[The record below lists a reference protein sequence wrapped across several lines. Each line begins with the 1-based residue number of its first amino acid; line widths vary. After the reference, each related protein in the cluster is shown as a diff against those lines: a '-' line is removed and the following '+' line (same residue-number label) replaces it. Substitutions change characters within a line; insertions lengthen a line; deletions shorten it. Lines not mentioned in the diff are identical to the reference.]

1 MKETIYQ
8 TVCPGCGIGCGL
20 YIRKNADG
28 KLSIDHMKSSPV
40 NLGKLCRFGM
50 KLPHYYA
57 KENNAVN
64 LVNGSSA
71 VAETAIKA
79 AVDILKEADSSSIAL
94 LSVGNTTNEEQ
105 MAFTKLAATLET
117 IVQTGVSS
125 ECQNVPEA
133 SLAEIEK
140 AKRIVLFVDPYVQYP
155 LIVRRLLTAKKNG
168 ASIVSVGTMP
178 LNLADEILDL
188 KPEQYDELEL
198 DNESLIIADIHP
210 NSDIKMAKHFLAL
223 AQNTGAKIQFMRPFM
238 NSFGTGV
245 SVNQESKKVGLAE
258 LLEDIELGNIRTLVT
273 LESDLAELMPDN
285 EATVEALKKLNN
297 LIVISS
303 RSSPITELASVVIA
317 TEPIY
322 SKAGTF
328 LNTEGKLQENSGTGK
343 VGVDALSLLN
353 AGIGGKAFTYD
364 EMNYLVLKAIEAQNE
379 NPVVVTEC
387 AASDANVSLPEIPE
401 GMYEL
406 KYLYNPFMW
415 FDQKDGND
423 FVLLNRNSVRKLGLK
438 KGGYVNLKSDRGELK
453 MRFRVEALPDGFV
466 LTAKKLPVATGT
478 STNISMEGC

>member
-8 TVCPGCGIGCGL
+8 TICPGCGIGCGL
-20 YIRKNADG
+20 YIRKNEDG

-57 KENNAVN
+57 KENNAVSQ
-64 LVNGSSA
+64 VNKSA
-71 VAETAIKA
+71 VDAETAIKA
-79 AVDILKEADSSSIAL
+79 AVEILKEADSSSIAL

-105 MAFTKLAATLET
+105 MAFTKLAATLDT
-117 IVQTGVSS
+117 VVQTGLSS
-125 ECQNVPEA
+125 ECQNMPAA

-155 LIVRRLLTAKKNG
+155 LIVRRLLAAKNNG
-168 ASIVSVGTMP
+168 ASIVAVGTMP
-178 LNLADEILDL
+178 LNLADETVDL
-188 KPEQYDELEL
+188 KPEQYDELKL
-198 DNESLIIADIHP
+198 DNESLIITDIHP
-210 NSDIKMAKHFLAL
+210 NSDIKMAKYILAL
-223 AQNTGAKIQFMRPFM
+223 AQKTDSKIQFMRPFM
-238 NSFGTGV
+238 NSFGTGL
-245 SVNQESKKVGLAE
+245 SGNHDNKKFGLAE

-273 LESDLAELMPDN
+273 LESDLTELMPDN
-285 EATVEALKKLNN
+285 EAAIEALKKLNN

-303 RSSPITELASVVIA
+303 RSSPVTELASVVIA
-317 TEPIY
+317 TDPIY

-328 LNTEGKLQENSGTGK
+328 LNTEGKLLDNSGAGK
-343 VGVDALSLLN
+343 AGVDALSLLN

-364 EMNYLVLKAIEAQNE
+364 EMNYLVLKAIEAQKE
-379 NPVVVTEC
+379 NPTVVTEC
-387 AASDANVSLPEIPE
+387 AVSDVISSPEVPE

-415 FDQKDGND
+415 FDQKDDND
-423 FVLLNRNSVRKLGLK
+423 FVLLNRNTVRKLGLK

-453 MRFRVEALPDGFV
+453 MKFRVEALPDGLV
-466 LTAKKLPVATGT
+466 LTAKKLPVATGA
-478 STNISMEGC
+478 STIISMEGC

>member
-8 TVCPGCGIGCGL
+8 TICPGCGIGCGL

-79 AVDILKEADSSSIAL
+79 AVEILKEADSSSIAL

-125 ECQNVPEA
+125 ECLNVPMA
-133 SLAEIEK
+133 SLVEIEN
-140 AKRIVLFVDPYVQYP
+140 AKRIVLFIDPYVQYP
-155 LIVRRLLTAKKNG
+155 LIVRRLLAAKKNG
-168 ASIVSVGTMP
+168 ASIVAVGTQP
-178 LNLADEILDL
+178 LNLADETLDL
-188 KPEQYDELEL
+188 KPENHDELKL
-198 DNESLIIADIHP
+198 DSESLIIADIHP
-210 NSDIKMAKHFLAL
+210 NSDIMLAKSLLAL
-223 AQNTGAKIQFMRPFM
+223 AQKTYAKIQFMRPFM
-238 NSFGTGV
+238 NSFGTGL
-245 SVNQESKKVGLAE
+245 SGDQESKKVGLAE
-258 LLEDIELGNIRTLVT
+258 LLEDIELGNIRTLVV
-273 LESDLAELMPDN
+273 LDSDPIELMPDN
-285 EATVEALKKLNN
+285 EAAVESLKKLNN

-303 RSSPITELASVVIA
+303 RSSPITEFANVVIA
-317 TEPIY
+317 SEPVY

-328 LNTEGKLQENSGTGK
+328 LNTEGKLLENSGAGK
-343 VGVDALSLLN
+343 AGVDALSLLN

-364 EMNYLVLKAIEAQNE
+364 EMNYLVLKAIEAQKE
-379 NPVVVTEC
+379 KRSVVTEC
-387 AASDANVSLPEIPE
+387 SVSVDGVSSPEIPE

-415 FDQKDGND
+415 FDQQDDND
-423 FVLLNRNSVRKLGLK
+423 FVLLNRNTVRKLGLK
-438 KGGYVNLKSDRGELK
+438 KGGCVNLKSNRGELK
-453 MRFRVEALPDGFV
+453 MRFRVEALPNGLV
-466 LTAKKLPVATGT
+466 LTAKKLPVARGT
-478 STNISMEGC
+478 STIVSMEGC

>member
-1 MKETIYQ
+1 MKEMIYQ
-8 TVCPGCGIGCGL
+8 TICPGCGIGCGL

-57 KENNAVN
+57 KENSAVN

-79 AVDILKEADSSSIAL
+79 AVETLKEADSSSIAL

-105 MAFTKLAATLET
+105 MAFTKLADTLGT
-117 IVQTGVSS
+117 VVQTGVSS
-125 ECQNVPEA
+125 ECLTIPET

-155 LIVRRLLTAKKNG
+155 LIVRRLLAAKKNG
-168 ASIVSVGTMP
+168 ASIVAVGTMP

-188 KPEQYDELEL
+188 KSGQYDELKL
-198 DNESLIIADIHP
+198 DNESLIITDIHP
-210 NSDIKMAKHFLAL
+210 NSDVKQAKHLLAL
-223 AQNTGAKIQFMRPFM
+223 AEKTGAKIQFMRPFV
-238 NSFGTGV
+238 NSFGTGL
-245 SVNQESKKVGLAE
+245 SGDQESKKVGLAG
-258 LLEDIELGNIRTLVT
+258 LVEDIELGNIRTLVT
-273 LESDLAELMPDN
+273 LESDLVELMADN
-285 EATVEALKKLNN
+285 EAAVEALKKLNN

-303 RSSPITELASVVIA
+303 RSSPVTELASVVIA

-328 LNTEGKLQENSGTGK
+328 LNTEGKLLENSGTGK
-343 VGVDALSLLN
+343 AGVDALSLLN
-353 AGIGGKAFTYD
+353 AGIGGKAFNYD
-364 EMNYLVLKAIEAQNE
+364 EMNYLVLKAIETQNE
-379 NPVVVTEC
+379 KPAVVTEC
-387 AASDANVSLPEIPE
+387 TASDDGVSSPEIPE

-415 FDQKDGND
+415 FDQQDDND
-423 FVLLNRNSVRKLGLK
+423 FVLLNRNTVRKLGLK
-438 KGGYVNLKSDRGELK
+438 KGGYVNLKGERGELK
-453 MRFRVEALPDGFV
+453 MKFRVEALPDGLV

-478 STNISMEGC
+478 STIVSMEGC